1 MPKVVHFEIPAD
13 NPERAN
19 KFYADIFGWEIS
31 KMPGPEDYWML
42 KTGPQDDPGI
52 GGGLMKRQDPS
63 GSTTIVIDVP
73 AVDDYVKKIT
83 DAGCEIVVAKMAI
96 PGIGY
101 VAYFKDTEGN
111 VVGIYQDDSK
121 AS

>member
-19 KFYADIFGWEIS
+19 KFYADTFGWEIS

-63 GSTTIVIDVP
+63 VL
-73 AVDDYVKKIT
+73 
-83 DAGCEIVVAKMAI
+83 
-96 PGIGY
+96 
-101 VAYFKDTEGN
+101 
-111 VVGIYQDDSK
+111 QL
-121 AS
+121 